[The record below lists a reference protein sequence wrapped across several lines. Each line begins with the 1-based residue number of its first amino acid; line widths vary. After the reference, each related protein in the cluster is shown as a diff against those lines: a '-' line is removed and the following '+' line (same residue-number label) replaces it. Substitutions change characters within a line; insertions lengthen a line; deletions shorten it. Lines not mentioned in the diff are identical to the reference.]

1 MNSNFFNTNS
11 FFIDQKAKLFK
22 LADAYQI
29 YDGSGNSIGSIQQK
43 VSAGQKILRVLLT
56 RLLVPFYYE
65 ILNNNNEKEASISR
79 GWSFFLQKI
88 TIKDKQNN
96 VIGIIRQQSSI
107 DKPNL
112 KIFNSEGSLLA
123 EITGDFTGWDCEIK
137 DASNVTIG
145 SITKKWSGA
154 LRELFTNVDKYNV
167 NISPEFSD
175 KTDKIAILSAA
186 ITVDIILKEWWIN

>member
-1 MNSNFFNTNS
+1 M
-11 FFIDQKAKLFK
+11 
-22 LADAYQI
+22 
-29 YDGSGNSIGSIQQK
+29 
-43 VSAGQKILRVLLT
+43 LLT
-56 RLLVPFYYE
+56 RQLVPFYFE
-65 ILNNNNEKEASISR
+65 ILNNNNKTEASISR

-154 LRELFTNVDKYNV
+154 LKELFTNADKYNV
-167 NISPEFSD
+167 YILPEYSD

-186 ITVDIILKEWWIN
+186 IAVDIILKEWWLTLTARV